1 MIVLPQKPFR
11 FQPKTTKAT
20 LIPAQICLCLIHD
33 EVWIPPIYSPSILSC
48 PFLMLLISS
57 NPVLYLIHFSLSWF
71 FSRWYWYYWYCR
83 KSKTEDLLIL
93 SKCPQTY
100 IYGLGKQ
107 EIRNPMYSTCMCQ
120 IYSTMITKNLV
131 VVKCAMTPFKGQ
143 CFIISSAFR
152 THMLKSQWN

>member
-57 NPVLYLIHFSLSWF
+57 KPVLYLILFSLSWLF
-71 FSRWYWYYWYCR
+71 NRWCWYYWYCR

-93 SKCPQTY
+93 SKCPQNV
-100 IYGLGKQ
+100 YGLGKQ
-107 EIRNPMYSTCMCQ
+107 EIQNPMYSTCMCQ

>member
-1 MIVLPQKPFR
+1 MFAAKALSVS
-11 FQPKTTKAT
+11 TKDNQSHSN
-20 LIPAQICLCLIHD
+20 P
-33 EVWIPPIYSPSILSC
+33 SPDLSLLDSWWSLDPTYLFTFHFILSFSNVTYILKSC
-48 PFLMLLISS
+48 AIFIPFF
-57 NPVLYLIHFSLSWF
+57 PLSWF

-93 SKCPQTY
+93 SKCPQNV
-100 IYGLGKQ
+100 YGLGKQ
-107 EIRNPMYSTCMCQ
+107 EIQNPMYSTCMCQ

-152 THMLKSQWN
+152 TNMLKSQWN